1 MQTPVN
7 IMSAPVNTAG
17 DAALVKPTITDAAPS
32 LAAAVKDTRETFLVE
47 YVVTFESAE
56 EFIAYFKE
64 NV

>member
-32 LAAAVKDTRETFLVE
+32 LAAVKDTRETFLVE

-56 EFIAYFKE
+56 DFIAYFKE